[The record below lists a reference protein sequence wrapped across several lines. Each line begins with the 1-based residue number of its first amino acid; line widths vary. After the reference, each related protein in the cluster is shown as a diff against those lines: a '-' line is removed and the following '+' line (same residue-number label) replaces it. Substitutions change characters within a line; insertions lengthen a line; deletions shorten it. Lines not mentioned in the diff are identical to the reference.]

1 MNPLIINDKL
11 LMKLN
16 GFWFEIKII
25 GENTD
30 KILYLLSGDLRFKF
44 AKFSIFLIG
53 LKLRFNIFLS
63 AFVFSK
69 EKFKEAENA
78 SRVSNNS
85 IKRFFIILL

>member
-11 LMKLN
+11 FMKLN
-16 GFWFEIKII
+16 GFWLEIKII
-25 GENTD
+25 GENID

-53 LKLRFNIFLS
+53 LELRYKLFLS

-69 EKFKEAENA
+69 ENFKEVEKV
-78 SRVSNNS
+78 SKVSNNS
-85 IKRFFIILL
+85 IKWLVIILL